1 MILALRTLL
10 VTLLF
15 VPVTFVSAGE
25 KSSVQN
31 AAKLPVHA
39 DLILTHGRIYT
50 VEEGQPWAD
59 AVAIRGDKILAVGS
73 EAELN
78 HFRGPRTKTID
89 LRGRFAMPGMIDSHL
104 HFRGGSLALE
114 QVNLDGAY
122 SMAEMKQ
129 RVREYAGAHPEK
141 KWIVGRGWLYT
152 SFAPGGLPDKRQ
164 LDEWVSDRPA
174 ILEAYDGH
182 TNWAN
187 SRALA
192 AAHITR
198 DTPDPPGGMIVKH
211 PATGEPTGAL
221 KEAAGDLV
229 TKLLPKPTR
238 AEALAALRKGLKLA
252 ARSGLTSVVNADG
265 SLDDLA
271 LFEALRSRGELTL
284 RIYMAMN
291 LAPTTTGKEIADFEK
306 ARKLYRGP
314 WVRAGVIKGFMDGV
328 IESHTAAMLE
338 PYADDPELNGKP
350 NFTQKEIDRLVTEL
364 DRRGFQVMLH
374 AIGDGGIRM
383 ALNAYENALKA
394 NGPRDRRFRIEHI
407 ESISP
412 VDIPRFAGLGVI
424 ASFQPYHCYPEPNL
438 VGIWARNVGHERLP
452 YSFAWNDI
460 RRHGARLAFGSDWPV
475 VSLSPWI
482 GLQNA
487 VTRQT
492 DDGQPPGGWVGAQ
505 RVTLPQAIR
514 AYTLDA
520 AYAEFE
526 DRRKGSLRPGKL
538 ADIIVLSQNPF
549 EISPLKIRET
559 KVLLTIVGGRIVH
572 RDPI

>member
-1 MILALRTLL
+1 
-10 VTLLF
+10 
-15 VPVTFVSAGE
+15 
-25 KSSVQN
+25 
-31 AAKLPVHA
+31 
-39 DLILTHGRIYT
+39 
-50 VEEGQPWAD
+50 
-59 AVAIRGDKILAVGS
+59 
-73 EAELN
+73 
-78 HFRGPRTKTID
+78 
-89 LRGRFAMPGMIDSHL
+89 
-104 HFRGGSLALE
+104 
-114 QVNLDGAY
+114 
-122 SMAEMKQ
+122 
-129 RVREYAGAHPEK
+129 
-141 KWIVGRGWLYT
+141 
-152 SFAPGGLPDKRQ
+152 
-164 LDEWVSDRPA
+164 
-174 ILEAYDGH
+174 
-182 TNWAN
+182 
-187 SRALA
+187 
-192 AAHITR
+192 
-198 DTPDPPGGMIVKH
+198 MIVKD

-221 KEAAGDLV
+221 KETAGDLV
-229 TKLLPKPTR
+229 TKLLPKPTH

-265 SLDDLA
+265 GLNDLA

-291 LAPTTTGKEIADFEK
+291 LAPTTTEKEIADFEK
-306 ARKLYRGP
+306 ARKLYRSP

-338 PYADDPELNGKP
+338 PYADDPKLNGKP
-350 NFTQKEIDRLVTEL
+350 NFTQKEIDRLVAEL

-383 ALNAYENALKA
+383 ALDAYENALKA

-424 ASFQPYHCYPEPNL
+424 ASFQPYHCYPESNL
-438 VGIWARNVGHERLP
+438 VEIWARNVGHERLP

-460 RRHGARLAFGSDWPV
+460 RRHGARLTFGSDWPV

-492 DDGQPPGGWVGAQ
+492 DDGQPAGGWVGAQ